1 MCCFS
6 GRVEK
11 VESTKIF
18 ARMSAPSRQVL
29 AYQMKLAAQSDVA
42 MILPIPTPPR
52 SRERAVRF
60 ISLEAYP
67 GLFDDMDKAFPVS
80 GFAPQPA
87 SGGLRLGPPPKLV
100 VHEVGAFVASFVPSL
115 ADMSRLDPRFRV
127 PAGTLDN
134 VPIYSDWG
142 FAVFQLGATRGE
154 VAKIHPMAFEMPTR
168 FDQLFFPTV
177 HVHDGTLPTQAVF
190 QHELYAQHVATGP
203 GSSWWPAG
211 PPLRTVMDVE
221 RAAGLIDPDA
231 TVAKLGLYG
240 ARQNVDTWASVTHVA

>member
-6 GRVEK
+6 GRVQR

-18 ARMSAPSRQVL
+18 ARMIAPHRQVL
-29 AYQMKLAAQSDVA
+29 AYQMKLAADAEVA
-42 MILPIPTPPR
+42 MILPIPVPPR
-52 SRERAVRF
+52 SPEDAVRF

-67 GLFDDMDKAFPVS
+67 ALFDDLDKAFPVS

-87 SGGLRLGPPPKLV
+87 SMTFQVKQLV

-115 ADMSRLDPRFRV
+115 ADFHRLDPRFRV
-127 PAGTLDN
+127 PAGTLDL

-142 FAVFQLGATRGE
+142 FAVFQLGATPGAL
-154 VAKIHPMAFEMPTR
+154 AKIHPMAFEMPTR

-177 HVHDGTLPTQAVF
+177 HVHDGTLPTHAEF
-190 QHELYAQHVATGP
+190 GHELYAQHVVTGP

-211 PPLRTVMDVE
+211 PALRTVMDVE

-231 TVAKLGLYG
+231 TVAKLSMYG
-240 ARQNVDTWASVTHVA
+240 TRENVDTWASLTHVA